1 MQNPSKNPVA
11 VLGIGRMATG
21 LAVDMALN
29 GCPVDV
35 IDIKPRSAAE
45 RHTKAAALHDEFLS
59 AARILRR
66 DPAGV
71 PAPVYCGG
79 QIPDKCYLYVFEALP
94 EEISIK
100 QAAYAAMGDTIA
112 GATALC
118 SLTSTFTAEELSR
131 GMAVSTPMVVTHFM
145 NPPWLIPFLEVV
157 VPDTMA
163 ESNVAALFGFLRDT
177 GHTPIR
183 CKSSPGFVISRLQ
196 VALMNEAV
204 RIMEEGVAAP
214 GDIDKAITHGWGYRF
229 PVMGILEFIDVGGL
243 DILHHGGRSV
253 ATALN
258 RPDLNSPALVA
269 EKYAQGAFGTKTL
282 RGLFDYGDGVELAQ
296 REAVRLDRQVRL
308 KALLDQFQAE
318 EDAEKDA
325 GGRQWIAG

>member
-1 MQNPSKNPVA
+1 MQTPSKNAVA
-11 VLGIGRMATG
+11 ILGIGRMATG

-29 GCPVDV
+29 GCPADV
-35 IDIKPRSAAE
+35 IDIKPRSAAD
-45 RHTKAAALHDEFLS
+45 RQARAAALQDEFLS
-59 AARILRR
+59 AVKILGR
-66 DPAGV
+66 DPVGA
-71 PAPVYCGG
+71 PAPVYCGD
-79 QIPDKCYLYVFEALP
+79 QIPDKNYLYVFEALP
-94 EEISIK
+94 EEIPIK

-112 GATALC
+112 DATALC
-118 SLTSTFTAEELSR
+118 SLTSTFTAEDLSR
-131 GMAVSTPMVVTHFM
+131 GMAVSTPVVVTHFM

-157 VPDTMA
+157 TPDTMT
-163 ESNVAALFGFLRDT
+163 ESNVDALFDFLRHT
-177 GHTPIR
+177 GHVPIR

-204 RIMEEGVAAP
+204 RIMEEGVASP
-214 GDIDKAITHGWGYRF
+214 KDIDKAITHGWGYRF

-253 ATALN
+253 AAALN

-282 RGLFDYGDGVELAQ
+282 RGLFDYGDGVALAQ
-296 REAVRLDRQVRL
+296 REATRLDRQVRL

-318 EDAEKDA
+318 EDAEN
-325 GGRQWIAG
+325 GNG